1 MNLIFEF
8 LADPAN
14 WQGPGG
20 IPARIWE
27 HLLYTAVTLVI
38 ASAIGIP
45 LGLWIGHTGRGRIVV
60 VNLATRLTLS
70 PRVVRAVPHI
80 VSPGN
85 RAGPATMGCAQ

>member
-38 ASAIGIP
+38 G
-45 LGLWIGHTGRGRIVV
+45 VV
-60 VNLATRLTLS
+60 KKSSSTRTS
-70 PRVVRAVPHI
+70 QA
-80 VSPGN
+80 
-85 RAGPATMGCAQ
+85 